1 MARRAGA
8 SEERLADLAL
18 WKLSPAFSDRE
29 KTALELAE
37 RMTRNEP
44 VDDELWSR
52 LTAHFDEGQIIEL
65 VAAVGAFNAFNR
77 MSVALR
83 VEITR

>member
-8 SEERLADLAL
+8 SEERLADLTL
-18 WKLSPAFSDRE
+18 WKLSPAFSGRE
-29 KTALELAE
+29 KAALELAE

-52 LTAHFDEGQIIEL
+52 LASHFDEGQIIEL